1 MSIRKGLM
9 KNFGAGLWSK
19 ASTIFFRLIQVPLIV
34 SALGVE
40 DYGRWLVLYSL
51 PSWLMLANLGFGSVA
66 ANEMSMS
73 VAKED
78 LVKARQIFSTT
89 LALVLLIDI
98 IGIAIVIPFAYLVH
112 WESFLKAGP
121 DRHHE
126 IAMAI
131 IYLALSVFISFFF
144 EIFGGRLRGARKSHL
159 FVLLSSFYPW
169 TSLLGL
175 VIILPFSHRFDH
187 LALSQLGASILF
199 FIIYQWTS
207 WRVMPAL
214 SFSFKC
220 IKFNR
225 SGYLFRKGL
234 AFQAFPLGNALIF
247 QGNIII
253 VQAILGPAA
262 VALFG
267 TTRTLVRTVN
277 QAMEMVNQAI
287 WPEMSHL
294 FGANELA
301 KAAKLHR
308 VGVGVSVAL
317 SCTGVLLLALLGKP
331 IYTIWVGEEIHL
343 SQHLLFIFLLSIP
356 FNAMWL
362 TSSVV
367 HMASNEHEGL
377 AIRYLLATI
386 VSAACCLCFSYFLGI
401 EGAALSTVI
410 ADIILIPY
418 VFKKSLSLT
427 GDKWSNFSLSLF
439 NDIKELP
446 ALIKRT

>member
-1 MSIRKGLM
+1 MSLKKGLM
-9 KNFGAGLWSK
+9 KNLGAGVWSK

-34 SALGVE
+34 TALGVE

-78 LVKARQIFSTT
+78 LIKARQIFSTT
-89 LALVLLIDI
+89 LALVLI
-98 IGIAIVIPFAYLVH
+98 IGVVGIIIVTPLAYLVH
-112 WESFLKAGP
+112 WESFLKTDGS
-121 DRHHE
+121 RHQE
-126 IAMAI
+126 IATSI
-131 IYLALSVFISFFF
+131 IYLALSVFISFSF
-144 EIFGGRLRGARKSHL
+144 EIFGGRLRAARKAHL

-187 LALSQLGASILF
+187 LALSQLGASVIF
-199 FIIYQWTS
+199 FIVYQWIS
-207 WRVMPAL
+207 WRMMPVL
-214 SFSFKC
+214 SFSFRSVR
-220 IKFNR
+220 FSQ
-225 SGYLFRKGL
+225 SGYLFRKGI

-247 QGNIII
+247 QGHIII

-294 FGANELA
+294 FGANELT

-308 VGVGVSVAL
+308 MGVGVSIAL
-317 SCTGVLLLALLGKP
+317 SCAGVLLLAFLGKP
-331 IYTIWVGEEIHL
+331 VYTMWVGKEIHL
-343 SQHLLFIFLLSIP
+343 SQHLLLLFLLSIP

-377 AIRYLLATI
+377 AIRYLIAT
-386 VSAACCLCFSYFLGI
+386 VLSAVCCLCFSYWLGI

-410 ADIILIPY
+410 ADILLIPY

-439 NDIKELP
+439 NDLRELP
-446 ALIKRT
+446 TLIKRV